1 MMKIKMQDSVSF
13 RMEFR
18 EFGKTGEKI
27 SKIGV
32 GTYYDVGWM
41 FLARFGRKSGSEMKI
56 RAIRTAVENG
66 VTLID
71 TAEVY
76 GSEDLVARAI
86 EGVDRESLFI
96 ATKVWITH
104 LSYDSAIKACKR
116 SLKRLNM
123 KYIDLYQI
131 HFPSPIGD
139 IEGTLR
145 AMEKLV
151 DDGLI
156 RYIGVSN
163 FNLDQLKHAMEA
175 MKKYEIV
182 SNQVHY
188 SLRHRDP
195 ETDMIPFAEKNGM
208 AILAWYPL
216 EHGDLVRDEAY
227 PTAFLSDLRK
237 RYPEMRASQIALS
250 YLMEA
255 NSNVFPIPR
264 ASNPDHV
271 LENINSVKYHL
282 SEGEIKILKDSFR
295 SL

>member
-1 MMKIKMQDSVSF
+1 MKIKMEDSLSY
-13 RMEFR
+13 RMELR
-18 EFGKTGEKI
+18 EFGKTGEKV
-27 SKIGV
+27 SRIGV

-41 FLARFGRKSGSEMKI
+41 FLARFGKRSDPEGKV

-86 EGVDRESLFI
+86 EGFDRSSLFI

-104 LSYDSAIKACKR
+104 MSYDSAIKACRR

-131 HFPSPIGD
+131 HFPSPVGNM
-139 IEGTLR
+139 EGTLR

-151 DDGLI
+151 DDGLV

-163 FNLDQLKHAMEA
+163 FNLRQLKDALGL
-175 MKKYEIV
+175 MKKYDIV
-182 SNQVHY
+182 SNQIHY
-188 SLRHRDP
+188 SLKHRIP
-195 ETDMIPFAEKNGM
+195 ERDIIPFAEKNGM
-208 AILAWYPL
+208 AILSWYPL
-216 EHGDLVRDEAY
+216 EHGDLVRDDAY
-227 PTAFLSDLRK
+227 PSDLLTDLRK
-237 RYPEMRASQIALS
+237 RYPGIRASQIALS

-271 LENINSVKYHL
+271 IENIESVKYTL
-282 SEGEIKILKDSFR
+282 SEDEINRLKQIFST
-295 SL
+295 